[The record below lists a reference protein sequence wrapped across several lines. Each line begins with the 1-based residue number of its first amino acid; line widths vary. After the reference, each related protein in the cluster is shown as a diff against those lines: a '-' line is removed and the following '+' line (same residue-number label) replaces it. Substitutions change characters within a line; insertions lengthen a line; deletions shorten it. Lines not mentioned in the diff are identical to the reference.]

1 MSDLKKF
8 VILIVDDDET
18 LRNVAAFDFKRK
30 GFTVLS
36 AGSGNE
42 AFDLVLK
49 NHVDLVLSD
58 VRMPGGDGVDL
69 LERIREHNPD
79 IPIVALMTGFS
90 DSTEQECLE
99 KGASRVF
106 QKPFDRKQL
115 MDFVYNSLGIN

>member
-1 MSDLKKF
+1 MKDY

-42 AFDLVLK
+42 AFELVKK
-49 NHVDLVLSD
+49 NRVDLVLSD
-58 VRMPGGDGVDL
+58 MRMPDGDGMAL
-69 LERIREHNPD
+69 LEKIRAHNPE

-90 DSTEQECLE
+90 DSTEQECIE
-99 KGASRVF
+99 KGASKVF

-115 MDFVYNSLGIN
+115 MDFVYKSLNIN